1 MSQDTQ
7 KKSRF
12 MSFWAIG
19 LGITLFLI
27 TSLYLTNN
35 FIGIDNFSNYISLP
49 LYTIIPGVL
58 VLLGILSLLKSKI
71 ITNLPRISLLFL
83 VFSFSFSFGA
93 EQLWNLYEHVLD
105 IDPYP
110 SIADFFYL
118 GAPIL
123 MFFSLVLFLKP
134 VRDQIS
140 KTNIFFA
147 CTISVTLLIP
157 TVILTYTSSFEDEPF
172 EIFVALLYPIV
183 DSVLL
188 IPAIIAILF
197 SVTKKQNFFLIM
209 ILAGIIVL
217 IAADTIFLFLI
228 IDDTY
233 FEGHPVEILWITS
246 YSIWAFM
253 LYYLIYNSKYQ
264 NKEDPSEKQNIG
276 KFGTFITL
284 ILVNGSIGIILVGM
298 NYFMG
303 GNSENNILAF
313 FSWFLIMIVV
323 IFSSIILFLN
333 SKLSKALETK
343 TIKLDEISDELIK
356 SERFSAIGTLSS
368 RLAHD
373 LRNPLGVI
381 HTSNTLIK
389 TKSSD
394 ESISKNTER
403 INRAVK
409 RMTHQIE
416 NVLDF
421 VRIKPLSLNKIPIHK
436 LIDDAML
443 SIDIPEGISVETP
456 SNNPHILCDEEQ
468 FLIVMYNII
477 INAVQKL
484 GDNGNITIIYDNDD
498 LNHII
503 KIQDSGESISD
514 TNIEKIFEPLFTTKL
529 QGTGLGLASCKQIIE
544 QHEGTISIENNP
556 TTFIIKIPKKFE
568 SIV

>member
-1 MSQDTQ
+1 MLQDTQ

-19 LGITLFLI
+19 LGVLLFLI

-71 ITNLPRISLLFL
+71 ITNLPRISLIFL
-83 VFSFSFSFGA
+83 VLSFSFSFGA

-134 VRDQIS
+134 LRNQIS
-140 KTNIFFA
+140 KTNVFFA
-147 CTISVTLLIP
+147 CAISATLLIP

-172 EIFVALLYPIV
+172 EILVALLYPIV

-197 SVTKKQNFFLIM
+197 SITKKQNFFLIM
-209 ILAGIIVL
+209 LLAGIIVL

-253 LYYLIYNSKYQ
+253 LYYLIHNSKYQ
-264 NKEDPSEKQNIG
+264 NKEDHTEKQKIG
-276 KFGTFITL
+276 KFSTLITL
-284 ILVNGSIGIILVGM
+284 ILVNGSIGIVLVGM

-323 IFSSIILFLN
+323 IFSSI
-333 SKLSKALETK
+333 
-343 TIKLDEISDELIK
+343 
-356 SERFSAIGTLSS
+356 
-368 RLAHD
+368 
-373 LRNPLGVI
+373 
-381 HTSNTLIK
+381 
-389 TKSSD
+389 
-394 ESISKNTER
+394 
-403 INRAVK
+403 
-409 RMTHQIE
+409 
-416 NVLDF
+416 
-421 VRIKPLSLNKIPIHK
+421 
-436 LIDDAML
+436 
-443 SIDIPEGISVETP
+443 
-456 SNNPHILCDEEQ
+456 
-468 FLIVMYNII
+468 
-477 INAVQKL
+477 
-484 GDNGNITIIYDNDD
+484 
-498 LNHII
+498 
-503 KIQDSGESISD
+503 
-514 TNIEKIFEPLFTTKL
+514 
-529 QGTGLGLASCKQIIE
+529 
-544 QHEGTISIENNP
+544 
-556 TTFIIKIPKKFE
+556 
-568 SIV
+568 